1 MVAQVSKDT
10 PFFRILCVEDNPVL
24 QGVWKIALERYGFEV
39 VTASDGIDALT
50 QYKAHGGDF
59 GAILT
64 DNDMPRMNGR
74 ELVRSL
80 REIGFKGRIVVMSG
94 NFKPGDLRAYHD
106 HAVSGFFHKPF
117 ETDLLATMLLEADP
131 STSSG

>member
-1 MVAQVSKDT
+1 MPSPDD
-10 PFFRILCVEDNPVL
+10 PFFRILCVEDNPSL
-24 QGVWKIALERYGFEV
+24 QGALKAGLEKYGFEV
-39 VTASDGIDALT
+39 ITASDGIDALT
-50 QYKAHGGDF
+50 QYHAHGGDF

-80 REIGFKGRIVVMSG
+80 REIGFKGRIAVMSG
-94 NFKPGDLRAYHD
+94 NFKPEDLRAYHD

-117 ETDLLATMLLEADP
+117 ETDLLATMLLQVD
-131 STSSG
+131 